1 MSESQN
7 APPIRPK
14 ALNELFRPP
23 DETSSSEQ
31 ESNASKYN
39 FRMWWNSIQS
49 IEKEDYEVSISHR
62 DAPISTIGHST
73 TCQARTSCGSTISR
87 NPGKMPKS
95 NSPLTQTYTK

>member
-7 APPIRPK
+7 TLPIRPK

-49 IEKEDYEVSISHR
+49 IEKEDYEVSDSHR
-62 DAPISTIGHST
+62 DAPTCMVGHST
-73 TCQARTSCGSTISR
+73 TCQAHTSCGSTTSR
-87 NPGKMPKS
+87 SPGKTPKS
-95 NSPLTQTYTK
+95 NTPSTQTFTK